1 MDYSISTFVADA
13 YFAIAFGAA
22 TRPTVDDLP
31 GDAFAVTA
39 AFCEDGGEEEWKQG
53 KEWSDMHYG
62 GQVGYET
69 RWDVVEVKDRTH

>member
-53 KEWSDMHYG
+53 NYG

-69 RWDVVEVKDRTH
+69 RWDVVEVKERTH